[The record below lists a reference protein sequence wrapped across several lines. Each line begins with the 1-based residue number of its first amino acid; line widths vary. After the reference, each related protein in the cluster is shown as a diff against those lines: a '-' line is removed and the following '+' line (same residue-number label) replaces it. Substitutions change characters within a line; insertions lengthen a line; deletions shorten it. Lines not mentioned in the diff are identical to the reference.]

1 MTLVQ
6 VFALIAVVL
15 FGLLAVFQLALLL
28 GAPWGEFAWGGQQK
42 KLQPNRRFASGVNIV
57 LYAVMSAM
65 LLTKAGYLHSQPV
78 EAILPF
84 VLWMMVAFAAMGVF
98 LNAIT
103 RSKKERAVMLP
114 VAILL
119 FICQLVVAIG

>member
-15 FGLLAVFQLALLL
+15 FGLLALFQLALLL

>member
-1 MTLVQ
+1 MTTVQ
-6 VFALIAVVL
+6 IAAVVGVTVFSLLGVFQIALI
-15 FGLLAVFQLALLL
+15 L

-42 KLQPNRRFASGVNIV
+42 VLEQNRRYASGVNVV
-57 LYAVMSAM
+57 LYVLMSAV
-65 LLTKAGYLHSQPV
+65 LLTKAGYLHSQPL

-84 VLWMMVAFAAMGVF
+84 VLWLMVAFAAAGVF

-114 VAILL
+114 VAIVL
-119 FICQLVVAIG
+119 FVCQLVCALG